1 MTETGGQTAVRI
13 PGRHP
18 GLYIGGQWVAPKR
31 VRDDLDIVDPA
42 TGGVFTT
49 VENAGEEDCA
59 ALVDAAESVRHSWR
73 ETPPRARAEILR
85 TAWQLMMAESEGLA
99 ELIVRENG
107 KAWAE
112 AVAEVTYA
120 AEFFRWFAEE
130 AVRCE
135 GDMRRSP
142 NGTNWIMVTREAIGV
157 ALLVTP
163 WNYPAA
169 MATRKIAP
177 ALAAGCPVILK
188 PAPQTPL
195 TAIAI
200 VELLARAGV
209 PDGVVNLIATDRAG
223 EVVRTLL
230 RDPRVRALSFTGS
243 TAVGRI
249 LLAEAAHNIVKCSM
263 ELGGNAPFLVMR
275 DADLADA
282 VEGFMQAKLR
292 NGGAACTA
300 ANRVFV
306 HSSLAGDFIEMV
318 AERMKDVRVGPGLD
332 RSNQVGALVSE
343 PEIDKIKGLVEGAR
357 RAGGQVVCGG
367 SPLDRPGYFFEPT
380 LITNVPAGAEILNV
394 EIFGPVAPVV
404 TFDDVDSAVRL
415 ANDSQA
421 GLIAYAYTRDLALGM
436 ELSRRLEAGMVALN
450 RGVISDPAA
459 PFGGVKHSG
468 LGREGAG
475 EGIHEFL
482 ETKYTAVPY

>member
-1 MTETGGQTAVRI
+1 MTETSGPTSVLI

-18 GLYIGGQWVAPKR
+18 GLYIGGDWVTPKAR
-31 VRDDLDIVDPA
+31 RKDLDIVDPA

-49 VENAGEEDCA
+49 VESAGEEDCA
-59 ALVDAAESVRHSWR
+59 ALVDAAESARRSWA
-73 ETPPRARAEILR
+73 EMPPRARGEILR
-85 TAWQLMMAESEGLA
+85 TAWQLMIAESERFA

-107 KAWAE
+107 KAWGE
-112 AVAEVTYA
+112 AVAEVAYA

-142 NGTNWIMVTREAIGV
+142 SGTNWIMVTREAIGV
-157 ALLVTP
+157 ALLITP

-188 PAPQTPL
+188 PAAETPL
-195 TAIAI
+195 TAIAL

-209 PDGVVNLIATDRAG
+209 PDGVVNLITTDRAG

-230 RDPRVRALSFTGS
+230 SDPRVRALSFTGS
-243 TAVGRI
+243 TEVGRI
-249 LLAEAAHNIVKCSM
+249 LLAEAARNIVKCSM
-263 ELGGNAPFLVMR
+263 ELGGNAPFLVMA
-275 DADLADA
+275 DADLEDA
-282 VEGFMQAKLR
+282 VEGFMLAKLR
-292 NGGAACTA
+292 NGGSACTA

-306 HSSLAGDFIEMV
+306 HSSLAGDFTEMV
-318 AERMKDVRVGPGLD
+318 VERMKGMRVGPGLD
-332 RSNQVGALVSE
+332 RANELGALVSE
-343 PEIDKIKGLVEGAR
+343 PEIDKIRGLVAGAE
-357 RAGGQVVCGG
+357 RAGGQVATGG
-367 SPLDRPGYFFEPT
+367 LSLGRPGYFFEPT
-380 LITNVPAGAEILNV
+380 LITNVPVDAEILDV

-404 TFDDVDSAVRL
+404 TFDDVESAIRW
-415 ANDSQA
+415 ANDSQS
-421 GLIAYAYTRDLALGM
+421 GLIAYAYTRDLSLGM

-459 PFGGVKHSG
+459 PFGGIKHSG
-468 LGREGAG
+468 LGREGSG

-482 ETKYTAVPY
+482 ETKYTAIPF